1 MLEQPGL
8 GESFGKG
15 GLPRPFEKRRKDEG
29 SASPTKPNKNL
40 DRILQNNII
49 RNAVSHCGTVELNM
63 TEAKPN
69 NLVQTIERA
78 SSILDILA
86 QSPHGISIRELSDKI
101 RLPKGTTHRLLSSL
115 SYFGYVR
122 QDPKT
127 RNYLLGLKLVELG
140 QLILSQLDLR
150 KEAEPFLRDLAERT
164 KETVHLVFLDR
175 NEIVYIDKVETD
187 QNPSGLKMASRVG
200 LRNPAHS
207 SAVGKVLLAHFSEEE
222 LKNFIKE
229 KGLLKRTE
237 NTIVDPTQLREH
249 LKSVRAQGY
258 AIDDEENEKGIRC
271 VAAPIYNEVGK
282 TVAAMSISGPA
293 FRITKKLIQES
304 LKKEVMGTALKIS
317 QRLGFRAGR

>member
-1 MLEQPGL
+1 M
-8 GESFGKG
+8 
-15 GLPRPFEKRRKDEG
+15 
-29 SASPTKPNKNL
+29 SPE
-40 DRILQNNII
+40 R
-49 RNAVSHCGTVELNM
+49 VF
-63 TEAKPN
+63 KPN

-78 SSILDILA
+78 SFILDILG
-86 QSPHGISIRELSDKI
+86 QNPQGISIRELSTKI
-101 RLPKGTTHRLLSSL
+101 KLPKGTTHRLLSSL

-140 QLILSQLDLR
+140 QLLLGQLDIR

-207 SAVGKVLLAHFSEEE
+207 SAVGKVLLAHFPEEE

-229 KGLLKRTE
+229 KGLAKRTG
-237 NTIVDPTQLREH
+237 NTIVDPTQLKEH

-282 TVAAMSISGPA
+282 TVAAISISGPA
-293 FRITKKLIQES
+293 FRITKKVIQEP
-304 LKKEVMGTALKIS
+304 LKKEVMETALKVS
-317 QRLGFRAGR
+317 QRLGFRDKR

>member
-1 MLEQPGL
+1 MP
-8 GESFGKG
+8 
-15 GLPRPFEKRRKDEG
+15 
-29 SASPTKPNKNL
+29 ANPN
-40 DRILQNNII
+40 
-49 RNAVSHCGTVELNM
+49 S
-63 TEAKPN
+63 KPN

-78 SSILDILA
+78 SSILDILG
-86 QSPHGISIRELSDKI
+86 QNPQGISIRELSTKI
-101 RLPKGTTHRLLSSL
+101 KLPKGTTHRLLSSL

-140 QLILSQLDLR
+140 QLLLSQLDLR
-150 KEAEPFLRDLAERT
+150 KEAEPFLKDLAEST

-207 SAVGKVLLAHFSEEE
+207 SAVGKVLLAHFPEEE

-229 KGLLKRTE
+229 KGLAKRTE
-237 NTIVDPTQLREH
+237 NSIVDPAQLKEH

-282 TVAAMSISGPA
+282 TVAAISISGPA
-293 FRITKKLIQES
+293 FRITKKVIQES
-304 LKKEVMGTALKIS
+304 LKKEVMETALKIS
-317 QRLGFRAGR
+317 QRLGFRQSK

>member
-1 MLEQPGL
+1 MSTYQT
-8 GESFGKG
+8 S
-15 GLPRPFEKRRKDEG
+15 
-29 SASPTKPNKNL
+29 
-40 DRILQNNII
+40 
-49 RNAVSHCGTVELNM
+49 
-63 TEAKPN
+63 KPN

-78 SSILDILA
+78 SSILDILG
-86 QSPHGISIRELSDKI
+86 QSPQGISIRELSTKI
-101 RLPKGTTHRLLSSL
+101 KLPKGTTHRLLSSL

-122 QDPKT
+122 QDSKT

-140 QLILSQLDLR
+140 QLLLGQLDLR

-175 NEIVYIDKVETD
+175 NEIVYIDKVETE
-187 QNPSGLKMASRVG
+187 QNSSGLKMASRVG

-207 SAVGKVLLAHFSEEE
+207 SAVGKVLLAHFPEEE

-229 KGLLKRTE
+229 KGLAKRTE
-237 NTIVDPTQLREH
+237 NTIIDPTQLKDH

-282 TVAAMSISGPA
+282 TVAAISISGPA
-293 FRITKKLIQES
+293 FRITKKVIQES
-304 LKKEVMGTALKIS
+304 LKKEVIETALKVS
-317 QRLGFRAGR
+317 QRLGFREKR

>member
-1 MLEQPGL
+1 MGM
-8 GESFGKG
+8 GM
-15 GLPRPFEKRRKDEG
+15 
-29 SASPTKPNKNL
+29 TK
-40 DRILQNNII
+40 
-49 RNAVSHCGTVELNM
+49 T
-63 TEAKPN
+63 KPN

-78 SSILDILA
+78 SSILDILG
-86 QSPHGISIRELSDKI
+86 QSPQGISIRELSTKI
-101 RLPKGTTHRLLSSL
+101 KLPKGTTHRLLSSL

-140 QLILSQLDLR
+140 QLLLGQLDIR

-207 SAVGKVLLAHFSEEE
+207 SAVGKVLLAHFPEEE

-229 KGLLKRTE
+229 KGLAKRTE
-237 NTIVDPTQLREH
+237 NTIVDPTQLKEH

-282 TVAAMSISGPA
+282 TVAAISISGPA
-293 FRITKKLIQES
+293 FRITKKVIQES
-304 LKKEVMGTALKIS
+304 LKKEVMETALKVS
-317 QRLGFRAGR
+317 QRLGFRERR

>member
-1 MLEQPGL
+1 MSTYQT
-8 GESFGKG
+8 S
-15 GLPRPFEKRRKDEG
+15 
-29 SASPTKPNKNL
+29 
-40 DRILQNNII
+40 
-49 RNAVSHCGTVELNM
+49 
-63 TEAKPN
+63 KPN

-78 SSILDILA
+78 SSILDILG
-86 QSPHGISIRELSDKI
+86 QSPQGISIRELSTKI
-101 RLPKGTTHRLLSSL
+101 KLPKGTTHRLLSSL

-140 QLILSQLDLR
+140 QLLLGQLDLR

-175 NEIVYIDKVETD
+175 NEIVYIDKVETE
-187 QNPSGLKMASRVG
+187 QNSSGLKMASRVG

-207 SAVGKVLLAHFSEEE
+207 SAVGKVLLAHFPEEE

-229 KGLLKRTE
+229 KGLAKRTE
-237 NTIVDPTQLREH
+237 NTIIDPTQLKDH

-271 VAAPIYNEVGK
+271 VAAPIYNEGGK
-282 TVAAMSISGPA
+282 TVAAISISGPA
-293 FRITKKLIQES
+293 FRITKKVIQES
-304 LKKEVMGTALKIS
+304 LKKEVMETAHKIS
-317 QRLGFRAGR
+317 ERLGFRKSK